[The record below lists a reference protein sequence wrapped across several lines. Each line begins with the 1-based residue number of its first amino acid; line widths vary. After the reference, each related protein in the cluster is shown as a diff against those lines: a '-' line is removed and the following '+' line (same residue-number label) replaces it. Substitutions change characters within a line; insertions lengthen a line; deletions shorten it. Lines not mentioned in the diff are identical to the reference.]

1 MNTST
6 NFTAEEQYDYRESQK
21 DFWDLN
27 NVIETAE
34 KKGEKKGFEMGEKTG
49 FAKGE
54 KTGFEKGEKTGF
66 EKGII
71 ESARNM
77 IKAGVDKQT
86 VINALN
92 LTPEIIEEL

>member
-1 MNTST
+1 MNTSA

-49 FAKGE
+49 F
-54 KTGFEKGEKTGF
+54 EKGEKTGF

-77 IKAGVDKQT
+77 IKAGVNKQT

-92 LTPEIIEEL
+92 LTPEIIKEL

>member
-27 NVIETAE
+27 NVIDTAE
-34 KKGEKKGFEMGEKTG
+34 KKGEKKGFEM
-49 FAKGE
+49 
-54 KTGFEKGEKTGF
+54 GEKTGF

-92 LTPEIIEEL
+92 LTPEITKEL

>member
-27 NVIETAE
+27 NVIDTAE
-34 KKGEKKGFEMGEKTG
+34 KKGFVM
-49 FAKGE
+49 
-54 KTGFEKGEKTGF
+54 GEKTGF

-92 LTPEIIEEL
+92 LTPEIIKEL

>member
-1 MNTST
+1 MNTSA

-27 NVIETAE
+27 NVIDTAE
-34 KKGEKKGFEMGEKTG
+34 KKG

-54 KTGFEKGEKTGF
+54 KTGFEKGIIEGV
-66 EKGII
+66 I

-92 LTPEIIEEL
+92 LTPEIIKEL

>member
-21 DFWDLN
+21 DFRDLN
-27 NVIETAE
+27 NVIDTAE
-34 KKGEKKGFEMGEKTG
+34 KKGFEKGEKTG
-49 FAKGE
+49 FA
-54 KTGFEKGEKTGF
+54 KGEKTGF

-92 LTPEIIEEL
+92 LTPEIIKELR

>member
-27 NVIETAE
+27 NVIDTA
-34 KKGEKKGFEMGEKTG
+34 
-49 FAKGE
+49 E

-92 LTPEIIEEL
+92 LTPEIIKELR

>member
-27 NVIETAE
+27 NVIDTAE

-54 KTGFEKGEKTGF
+54 KTGFEKGIIEGV
-66 EKGII
+66 I

-86 VINALN
+86 VINAHLVRVA
-92 LTPEIIEEL
+92 I

>member
-27 NVIETAE
+27 NVIDTAE
-34 KKGEKKGFEMGEKTG
+34 KKGEKKGFEM
-49 FAKGE
+49 
-54 KTGFEKGEKTGF
+54 GEKTGF

-92 LTPEIIEEL
+92 LTPEIIKELR

>member
-49 FAKGE
+49 F
-54 KTGFEKGEKTGF
+54 

-92 LTPEIIEEL
+92 LTPEIIKELR